1 MEYNNE
7 LKGVLF
13 RNDKKQSDK
22 HPDYKGSMQVAG
34 VEYWLSAWI
43 NERKDGKGKYMSL
56 SLQSKEEHRAPVSK
70 EHVKPADPFETSSE
84 EVHDDIPF

>member
-1 MEYNNE
+1 MAYDNE

-22 HPDYKGSMQVAG
+22 HPDYKGNVQVAG
-34 VEYWLSAWI
+34 VEYWLSAWV

-56 SLQSKEEHRAPVSK
+56 SLQPKEEHCAPASK
-70 EHVKPADPFETSSE
+70 EHAKPADPFDSPSE
-84 EVHDDIPF
+84 EIHDDIPF